1 MLLVV
6 RNVVIFLQAA
16 VSSFELSEITF
27 RNSPPPDVLKPA
39 QKCSRETLPS
49 TKPCPQE
56 DEEVDGAILQMMFEE
71 ENGDDILAES
81 LKTKK
86 YASSRD
92 GAPEPS
98 RSQSCDHPVTS
109 VMMP

>member
-1 MLLVV
+1 M
-6 RNVVIFLQAA
+6 
-16 VSSFELSEITF
+16 
-27 RNSPPPDVLKPA
+27 KPA